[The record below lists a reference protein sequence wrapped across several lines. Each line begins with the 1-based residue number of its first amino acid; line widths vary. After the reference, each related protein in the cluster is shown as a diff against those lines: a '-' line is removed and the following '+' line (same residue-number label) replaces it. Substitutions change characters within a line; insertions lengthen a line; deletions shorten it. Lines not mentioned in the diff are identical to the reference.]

1 MIKRSV
7 QQKYITFVNI
17 DAPNIWIPKNVGQIL
32 TDLKE
37 EKDSNLLMTV
47 LMNNSV

>member
-1 MIKRSV
+1 MIKRSL
-7 QQKYITFVNI
+7 QEEYITFVST
-17 DAPNIWIPKNVGQIL
+17 DAPNTWVPKNVGQIL

-37 EKDSNLLMTV
+37 EKDSNLLMIV